1 MKEPIDYIEQNY
13 LSPLLND
20 LPEDVRFLFLRSIK
34 QAQNEAYN
42 QAVDDVCQ
50 RARLKTVSSSGNINT
65 TSQEFHAYN
74 TVVSV
79 DVDSLKRLK
88 KSVVS
93 TD

>member
-1 MKEPIDYIEQNY
+1 MKTPEELIIEKVGEY
-13 LSPLLND
+13 WWICGKHR
-20 LPEDVRFLFLRSIK
+20 PEFIAAAIEFGN
-34 QAQNEAYN
+34 QMYN